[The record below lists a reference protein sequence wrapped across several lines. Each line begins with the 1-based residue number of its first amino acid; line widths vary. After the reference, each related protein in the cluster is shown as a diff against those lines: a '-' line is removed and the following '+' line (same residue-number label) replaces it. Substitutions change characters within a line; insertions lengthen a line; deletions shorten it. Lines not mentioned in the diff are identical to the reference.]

1 MAEKANKNATAA
13 ERAERNRVFSG
24 HVCSKVDCGNPINR
38 DELRMVRRIEF
49 TGAGKSI
56 VMAPYHIRCY
66 SL

>member
-24 HVCSKVDCGNPINR
+24 HVCSKIDCGNPINR

-49 TGAGKSI
+49 TGNGKAV
-56 VMAPYHIRCY
+56 VMTPFHIRCY
-66 SL
+66 SI

>member
-1 MAEKANKNATAA
+1 MADKANKNATAA

-24 HVCSKVDCGNPINR
+24 HNCTKVDCGQPINR

-49 TGAGKSI
+49 NGAGKSI